1 MFFSYA
7 IYRYMYMYSM
17 CIIKIYDLL
26 HFSSALRV
34 PVLVKHPK
42 ERGKVL
48 ANFDPIIFQLIRETD
63 VMMKLGLE
71 VPEEGQMLMCMEKRL
86 KDLHQ
91 QLIVSFFLIIFS
103 ILSTQSNI

>member
-1 MFFSYA
+1 MPLSLSYA
-7 IYRYMYMYSM
+7 WFHDCACRVGFNLP
-17 CIIKIYDLL
+17 C
-26 HFSSALRV
+26 FPTALRV

-42 ERGKVL
+42 EKGKVL

-63 VMMKLGLE
+63 VMLKLGLE

-91 QLIVSFFLIIFS
+91 QLIVSFFFCFS
-103 ILSTQSNI
+103 